1 MTTRT
6 PHLERQHP
14 VTVSDGPVDLD
25 ELQRLAFNQT
35 FATHGFDWYWDRE
48 TFASLSRV
56 GNVKRQL
63 DEYGFRT
70 GDLLTYDQLVEL
82 HTDVSR
88 RLGELVLDLR
98 TEQADRAW
106 VA

>member
-1 MTTRT
+1 MTPQTLLNAT
-6 PHLERQHP
+6 VPHPEGL
-14 VTVSDGPVDLD
+14 VALD

-35 FATHGFDWYWDRE
+35 FIAHGMNWHWDRE
-48 TFASLSRV
+48 TFESLSRV
-56 GNVKRQL
+56 GGGKRQL

-70 GDLLTYDQLVEL
+70 GDLLTYEQLVTL
-82 HTDVSR
+82 HADVSR

-98 TEQADRAW
+98 NDQADRAW